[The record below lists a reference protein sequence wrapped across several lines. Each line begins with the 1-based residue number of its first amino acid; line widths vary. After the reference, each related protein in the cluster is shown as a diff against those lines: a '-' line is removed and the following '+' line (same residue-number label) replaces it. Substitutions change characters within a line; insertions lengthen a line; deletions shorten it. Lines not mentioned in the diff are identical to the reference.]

1 MSRLDCNAT
10 DAEIISDYENNSDM
24 DFPTRAMTPAE
35 FAERIGLKQNSIA
48 LIDDEGFDDLHY
60 WVRAIEVPIAK

>member
-24 DFPTRAMTPAE
+24 DFHE
-35 FAERIGLKQNSIA
+35 GNDSGRICRTYQRRGI
-48 LIDDEGFDDLHY
+48 
-60 WVRAIEVPIAK
+60 R

>member
-35 FAERIGLKQNSIA
+35 FAERIN
-48 LIDDEGFDDLHY
+48 DEAFDDLHY

>member
-35 FAERIGLKQNSIA
+35 FAERIN
-48 LIDDEGFDDLHY
+48 DEGFDDLHY
-60 WVRAIEVPIAK
+60 WVRAIAK